1 MFKPI
6 PVQHYGAG
14 KKKKIIWHN
23 IKFQDSRLSN
33 IPFFK
38 SYFDLLISQLP
49 DFVENVL
56 CTPDGAMDLIFQ
68 IKYISN
74 SFVYNLMEIL
84 ITKQIPLFFEA
95 PCMAVVTW
103 S

>member
-33 IPFFK
+33 IPFLK
-38 SYFDLLISQLP
+38 FDFYLLISQLP
-49 DFVENVL
+49 NILQNVF
-56 CTPDGAMDLIFQ
+56 CAPDLAMDLLFEM
-68 IKYISN
+68 KYIPN
-74 SFVYNLMEIL
+74 SFVSNSMEIL
-84 ITKQIPLFFEA
+84 IIKQIPLFLRH
-95 PCMAVVTW
+95 PVPI
-103 S
+103 